1 METCERGGGGE
12 MAVWRFENLINL
24 YISYLMF
31 KIICLLMGRE

>member
-31 KIICLLMGRE
+31 EIFLMVIE

>member
-1 METCERGGGGE
+1 MEACERGGRGE

-31 KIICLLMGRE
+31 EIFLMVIE